1 MQALPRTCGGRTL
14 EDMELLHLTDDPDDA
29 GPAVIVLSMDGWTDA
44 GQAGTTAAAQLREQL
59 PTRRIG
65 WFDPDGLYDYRDRR
79 PILTIDEGDLGS
91 PSWPELAVYRLDPD
105 EGPPLIMITGA
116 EPDLSWQAMCRD
128 VVELAE
134 RTNAT
139 RYVGL
144 GSVPAPAPHTR
155 PVRVI
160 ATGSDTA
167 VIEKIGRPH
176 ERVIVPASCQV
187 VVETALR
194 DAGLETVGLWA
205 RVPHYVGGEYPEG
218 AQAILDRFRGHL
230 GLRLDLSRLDDEVKE
245 QRTRLDS
252 AAKGSDDVRA
262 HIEQLE
268 EFYDADTGAVRLD
281 GPLPTGDEIAADF
294 ERFLRDLDD

>member
-1 MQALPRTCGGRTL
+1 
-14 EDMELLHLTDDPDDA
+14 MELLHLTDDVGAHED
-29 GPAVIVLSMDGWTDA
+29 AVIVLSLDGWTDA

-65 WFDPDGLYDYRDRR
+65 WFDPDGLFDYRDRR
-79 PILTIDEGDLGS
+79 PILTIDEGELGS

-105 EGPPLIMITGA
+105 HGPTMFMITGA
-116 EPDLSWQAMCRD
+116 EPDLSWQALCRD
-128 VVELAE
+128 VVKLAE
-134 RTNAT
+134 KAGAS

-160 ATGSDTA
+160 ATGSDVAT
-167 VIEKIGRPH
+167 IEAIGRPH
-176 ERVIVPASCQV
+176 ERVVVPASCQV

-218 AQAILDRFRGHL
+218 AQAILDRFRVHL
-230 GLRLDLSRLDDEVKE
+230 GVALDLTRLDEEAKQQRSRLDV
-245 QRTRLDS
+245 
-252 AAKGSDDVRA
+252 AAQGSDDVRA
-262 HIEQLE
+262 HIAQLE
-268 EFYDADTGAVRLD
+268 EFYDADAGAVRLD

-294 ERFLRDLDD
+294 ERFLREQDD